1 MLQVQ
6 GAGVGYN
13 RGYQQ
18 PRGPQYYADRGCV
31 PLALAAGDSRLGTK
45 VGDTHYSDMLYF
57 RPLSLSSM
65 DLFFALI
72 RLIFW

>member
-31 PLALAAGDSRLGTK
+31 PLALASGDTRLGTK
-45 VGDTHYSDMLYF
+45 VGDRYDRHVVSKLCLLW
-57 RPLSLSSM
+57 PIS
-65 DLFFALI
+65 AVVP
-72 RLIFW
+72 

>member
-31 PLALAAGDSRLGTK
+31 PLALASGDSRLGTK
-45 VGDTHYSDMLYF
+45 VGDFFTHGYGLDTTPKNGEKTQCVLKWLQYF
-57 RPLSLSSM
+57 
-65 DLFFALI
+65 
-72 RLIFW
+72 

>member
-6 GAGVGYN
+6 GAGAGYN

-45 VGDTHYSDMLYF
+45 VGDFLQMGNGVT
-57 RPLSLSSM
+57 PLKM
-65 DLFFALI
+65 VKKHNVT
-72 RLIFW
+72 